1 MICGTVTDRPSC
13 LWSEAVLSPL
23 RPTGANG
30 MSKPFPDILP
40 VIHTLY
46 VLRQEVLTS

>member
-1 MICGTVTDRPSC
+1 MICGTRPSPDLS
-13 LWSEAVLSPL
+13 LWDRAVSSPD

-30 MSKPFPDILP
+30 AVEPFQAVLP

-46 VLRQEVLTS
+46 VLQQEVL

>member
-1 MICGTVTDRPSC
+1 MICGTHSSITLSLWDRSV
-13 LWSEAVLSPL
+13 SSPD

-30 MSKPFPDILP
+30 AVEPFQAVLP

-46 VLRQEVLTS
+46 VLRQEVL